1 MSSLISGQGGEAAA
15 EQNAGQSTAKT
26 AEPAAGQAEAPASG
40 KPPRTSRLPK
50 VPRVSVSHS
59 LRGRLLWFLL
69 AAITMA
75 AIAQA
80 MIAYRS
86 ALYDADQIFDYHMQ
100 QMALSLR
107 SGAPLSNNAVGPVT
121 DPENNDLVVQVW
133 TPDGVQVFRS
143 LSRAALPQRAV
154 LGFSNVKANGTTYR
168 IFSVQT
174 SNQTVQVAQDMAVRQ
189 RMAGTLALRT
199 VGPIAVMAPVLML
212 VVWWVVSGS
221 LAPVARVRRQVA
233 ARQADDLSPVS
244 EEDLPDE
251 VRPLVQE
258 LNLLFGRV
266 KTAFDAQQH
275 FVADAAHELR
285 SPLAALKLQVL
296 SLERAADPAARAVA
310 VGRVSAGIERATRLV
325 EQLLVLAR
333 QEASLAAEVKLEPLN
348 LSELAKRTLGDLAG
362 TAQARQI
369 DLGLH
374 HADARADVAGHADAL
389 IILLRNL
396 VDNAIKYTPAGG
408 SVDLE
413 VSRQPDG
420 RVVLLVED
428 SGPGIPAEER
438 ERVFSR
444 FYRVPGSA
452 AGGSGLG
459 LAIIKSIA
467 ERHGARLAL
476 EGSERLGG
484 LRVRVDF
491 PAVKAVSS

>member
-1 MSSLISGQGGEAAA
+1 MRV
-15 EQNAGQSTAKT
+15 KV
-26 AEPAAGQAEAPASG
+26 
-40 KPPRTSRLPK
+40 K
-50 VPRVSVSHS
+50 VPRVPVTHS

-75 AIAQA
+75 AVAQA
-80 MIAYRS
+80 LIAYRS

-107 SGAPLSNNAVGPVT
+107 SGAPLANSAAAPLT
-121 DPENNDLVVQVW
+121 DPGNDDLVVQVW

-143 LSRAALPQRAV
+143 LSHADLPQRAV
-154 LGFSNVKANGTTYR
+154 LGFSNVRANGTTYR
-168 IFSVQT
+168 IFSIAT

-199 VGPIAVMAPVLML
+199 VGPIAVMAPMLML

-233 ARQADDLSPVS
+233 ARRADDLSPVS
-244 EEDLPDE
+244 EADLPDE
-251 VRPLVQE
+251 VRPLVLE

-285 SPLAALKLQVL
+285 SPLAALKLQAL
-296 SLERAADPAARAVA
+296 SLERAPDEQARAVA
-310 VGRVSAGIERATRLV
+310 IGRLTAGIERATRLV

-333 QEASLAAEVKLEPLN
+333 QEADASQLAPLD
-348 LSELAKRTLGDLAG
+348 LTELARRTLGELAG
-362 TAQARQI
+362 LAQARHI

-374 HADARADVAGHADAL
+374 HADQASVAGHPDAL
-389 IILLRNL
+389 VILLRNL

-408 SVDLE
+408 TVDVELRRAGNGA
-413 VSRQPDG
+413 VT
-420 RVVLLVED
+420 LCVED
-428 SGPGIPAEER
+428 SGPGISPEER

-459 LAIIKSIA
+459 LAIIKAIA
-467 ERHGARLAL
+467 ERHGATLAL
-476 EGSERLGG
+476 EQSERLGG
-484 LRVRVDF
+484 LKVRIEF
-491 PAVKAVSS
+491 PAS

>member
-1 MSSLISGQGGEAAA
+1 M
-15 EQNAGQSTAKT
+15 T
-26 AEPAAGQAEAPASG
+26 
-40 KPPRTSRLPK
+40 K
-50 VPRVSVSHS
+50 VTHS

-75 AIAQA
+75 ALAQA
-80 MIAYRS
+80 SIAYRS
-86 ALYDADQIFDYHMQ
+86 ALYDADEIFDYHMQ

-107 SGAPLSNNAVGPVT
+107 SGAPLANQVQERAG

-143 LSRAALPQRAV
+143 ISHAALPQRAV

-174 SNQTVQVAQDMAVRQ
+174 SSQTVQIAQDMAVRK
-189 RMAGTLALRT
+189 RMAGSLALRT
-199 VGPIAVMAPVLML
+199 VGPIALMAPILML

-221 LAPVARVRRQVA
+221 LAPVARVRKQVA

-244 EEDLPDE
+244 EAGLPDE
-251 VRPLVQE
+251 VQPLVQE

-266 KTAFDAQQH
+266 KTAFDAQQN

-285 SPLAALKLQVL
+285 TPLAALKLQAL
-296 SLERAADPAARAVA
+296 SLERADDAGTRALA
-310 VGRVSAGIERATRLV
+310 VSRLTAGIERATRLV

-333 QEASLAAEVKLEPLN
+333 QEASAANGNLLQPVDLAELVKR
-348 LSELAKRTLGDLAG
+348 ALGDMAG
-362 TAQARQI
+362 IAQSRKI

-374 HADARADVAGHADAL
+374 HADAAIVAGQGDAL
-389 IILLRNL
+389 IIMLRNL

-408 SVDLE
+408 VVDIDLRASP
-413 VSRQPDG
+413 VGVTLS
-420 RVVLLVED
+420 VED
-428 SGPGIPAEER
+428 SGPGIAPEER
-438 ERVFSR
+438 ERVLNR

-452 AGGSGLG
+452 VGGSGLG

-467 ERHGARLAL
+467 ERHGARLVL
-476 EGSERLGG
+476 DLSERLQG
-484 LRVRVDF
+484 LCVRVEF
-491 PAVKAVSS
+491 PNSVQA

>member
-1 MSSLISGQGGEAAA
+1 MKVKMPSL
-15 EQNAGQSTAKT
+15 
-26 AEPAAGQAEAPASG
+26 
-40 KPPRTSRLPK
+40 
-50 VPRVSVSHS
+50 PRVPVVTHS

-86 ALYDADQIFDYHMQ
+86 ALSDADQIFDYHMQ
-100 QMALSLR
+100 QMAMSLR
-107 SGAPLSNNAVGPVT
+107 SSATLTNKAADT
-121 DPENNDLVVQVW
+121 AADPENDDLVVQVW
-133 TPDGVQVFRS
+133 TPDGAQVFRS

-154 LGFSNVKANGTTYR
+154 LGFSNVKANNTTYR

-221 LAPVARVRRQVA
+221 LAPVSRVKRQVA

-244 EEDLPDE
+244 ENDLPDE
-251 VRPLVQE
+251 VLPLVHE

-266 KTAFDAQQH
+266 RTAFDAQQH

-296 SLERAADPAARAVA
+296 SLERAQDEAARSLAIS
-310 VGRVSAGIERATRLV
+310 RVTAGIERATRLV

-333 QEASLAAEVKLEPLN
+333 QEGSVNDVKLEPVS
-348 LSELAKRTLGDLAG
+348 LSDLVKRTLGDMAG
-362 TAQARQI
+362 LAQARQI

-374 HADARADVAGHADAL
+374 HADDATVDGQPDAL

-396 VDNAIKYTPAGG
+396 VDNAIKYTPSGGTVDIDLRRSAGATG
-408 SVDLE
+408 VAKAN
-413 VSRQPDG
+413 VPG
-420 RVVLLVED
+420 RVVLSVED
-428 SGPGIPAEER
+428 SGPGIPPEER

-444 FYRVPGSA
+444 FYRVPGSQ

-467 ERHGARLAL
+467 ERHGAVLTL
-476 EGSERLGG
+476 DQSERLGG
-484 LRVRVDF
+484 LKVKVDF
-491 PAVKAVSS
+491 PDTARATPV